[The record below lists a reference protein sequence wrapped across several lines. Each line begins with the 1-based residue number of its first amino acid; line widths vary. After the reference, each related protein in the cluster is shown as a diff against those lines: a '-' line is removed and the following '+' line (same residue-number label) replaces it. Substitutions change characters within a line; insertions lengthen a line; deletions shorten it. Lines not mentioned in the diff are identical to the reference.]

1 MAKTHKEC
9 IILSRVST
17 QTQDYSPQETDL
29 KEYARTFG
37 YTDFHCISTK
47 ESGYKVIDGKEGF
60 AEVMDYVKEH
70 PTCKA
75 VFVTEI
81 SRLARRQAII
91 QTIKDWFI
99 KNKIQLYI
107 KDIAFQLFKDD
118 GNGNLTQD
126 MSADIVFAV
135 FASMTESEMKV
146 KKQRFARARKDLQA
160 RGLSHTGKV
169 LFGYAKEQE
178 ENTKRKKLVI
188 VPELQRQIIDV
199 MTTYVNGI
207 NGRSI
212 GIKELTL
219 YAIEKGYHEYFHS
232 RRNVNKLLKEEGY
245 TGEKVTNNKHK
256 NAEYWEYGETDK
268 EKYIVTQNLIRYP
281 ILLDKSLFEQVQAKL
296 RNSNTNVDREREH
309 ITILSR
315 LIKCNCCGNY
325 LSGSYRKREG
335 RATHTYRCTRRN
347 TVHNCNNAN
356 KSYSMPILDAVVWEF
371 LKTFGQDLL
380 VAVRNTKPS
389 GNIEDLKKEIS
400 NLEQRKRELDERRTV
415 AANIYK
421 RNRKRPTALQDYD
434 AEMSSIDNEERA
446 IQKRINEKESLIKQI
461 DISRNRNNEI
471 EQAIELYEKDKLQ
484 IRNVIR
490 EFVKEI
496 TVVYSDIKYIILDI
510 KSLLYY
516 VVSASNELGDSVEG
530 EYYAIIDK
538 HDNHRVRFA
547 FSRLTNDFYF
557 DTDKFVVSGKEVTLD
572 EYATIFKDPIK
583 YDEMMKSKG
592 VSLSAAHCSIVETEN
607 LVKLDV
613 YHND

>member
-60 AEVMDYVKEH
+60 REVMDYVKEH

-99 KNKIQLYI
+99 KNEIQLYI

-118 GNGNLTQD
+118 GNGNFTQD

-146 KKQRFARARKDLQA
+146 KKQRFARAKKDLQA

-188 VPELQRQIIDV
+188 VPELQQQIIDV

-232 RRNVNKLLKEEGY
+232 KRNVNKLLKEEGY

-325 LSGSYRKREG
+325 LSGSYRIREG
-335 RATHTYRCTRRN
+335 RAAHT
-347 TVHNCNNAN
+347 
-356 KSYSMPILDAVVWEF
+356 
-371 LKTFGQDLL
+371 
-380 VAVRNTKPS
+380 
-389 GNIEDLKKEIS
+389 
-400 NLEQRKRELDERRTV
+400 
-415 AANIYK
+415 
-421 RNRKRPTALQDYD
+421 
-434 AEMSSIDNEERA
+434 
-446 IQKRINEKESLIKQI
+446 
-461 DISRNRNNEI
+461 
-471 EQAIELYEKDKLQ
+471 
-484 IRNVIR
+484 
-490 EFVKEI
+490 
-496 TVVYSDIKYIILDI
+496 
-510 KSLLYY
+510 
-516 VVSASNELGDSVEG
+516 
-530 EYYAIIDK
+530 
-538 HDNHRVRFA
+538 
-547 FSRLTNDFYF
+547 
-557 DTDKFVVSGKEVTLD
+557 
-572 EYATIFKDPIK
+572 
-583 YDEMMKSKG
+583 
-592 VSLSAAHCSIVETEN
+592 
-607 LVKLDV
+607 
-613 YHND
+613 

>member
-1 MAKTHKEC
+1 
-9 IILSRVST
+9 
-17 QTQDYSPQETDL
+17 
-29 KEYARTFG
+29 
-37 YTDFHCISTK
+37 
-47 ESGYKVIDGKEGF
+47 
-60 AEVMDYVKEH
+60 MDYVKEH

-146 KKQRFARARKDLQA
+146 KKQRFARAKKDLQA

-188 VPELQRQIIDV
+188 VPELQQQIIDV

-325 LSGSYRKREG
+325 LSGSYRIREG
-335 RATHTYRCTRRN
+335 RAAHTYRCTRRN

-380 VAVRNTKPS
+380 VALRNTKPS

-400 NLEQRKRELDERRTV
+400 NLEQRMRELDRRRTV

-421 RNRKRPTALQDYD
+421 RNFKRPTALQDYD
-434 AEMSSIDNEERA
+434 TEMSSIDNEERA

-484 IRNVIR
+484 IRTVIR

-516 VVSASNELGDSVEG
+516 VVNASNELGDSVEG

-557 DTDKFVVSGKEVTLD
+557 DTDKFVVSGKEVALD